1 MCHPVTVAGVL
12 VLLVNDHLLKQA
24 HPGLVTGKL
33 SDVAG
38 LVVAPALL
46 ALLLWRRADLVATVL
61 TGALFT
67 AVKTTETGAELA
79 SQAWTFVAG
88 PSRVLADPTDLLALP
103 ALALAWWVRR
113 RTLHHPA
120 SARWRII
127 VTTPL
132 ALIAVTA
139 TGAVMPPPSA
149 EAVEVDG
156 AGRVTVHTDTS
167 MDWVSQDGGRTWTE
181 RTGEDTRRPA
191 QSAQCVPGQATRC
204 YRLAATRMAVE
215 QSDDAGVT
223 WRPSWEPSAGE
234 LKRLTR
240 QYDSSGV
247 RATSLA
253 VQAQGGGHVV
263 VVASG
268 MAGITVRDASGTWR
282 HAGWP
287 GATSAEV
294 DTGPERNVA
303 IFLAACMLFAGAGAG
318 LRQYTV
324 AYTGSALTA
333 CLGLLLLLSD
343 DNSLPYS
350 YYAPGMPFSTLGLL
364 MILAGVVGSIVL
376 GWAGRPRP
384 VPAAIGVL
392 ASPLVYGAV
401 HLPFTGWAKGTPDSY
416 GVAFAFAVL
425 LTGLVVLASAA
436 AIRNDARRADPDHHA
451 GP

>member
-1 MCHPVTVAGVL
+1 ML

-253 VQAQGGGHVV
+253 VQAQGAGTSSSWRAAWR
-263 VVASG
+263 ASP
-268 MAGITVRDASGTWR
+268 SGTR
-282 HAGWP
+282 PARGGTRAGP
-287 GATSAEV
+287 
-294 DTGPERNVA
+294 
-303 IFLAACMLFAGAGAG
+303 
-318 LRQYTV
+318 
-324 AYTGSALTA
+324 
-333 CLGLLLLLSD
+333 
-343 DNSLPYS
+343 
-350 YYAPGMPFSTLGLL
+350 APP
-364 MILAGVVGSIVL
+364 
-376 GWAGRPRP
+376 RPRWTP
-384 VPAAIGVL
+384 VPSVTWRSSSPPACCSPGRVPGC
-392 ASPLVYGAV
+392 AS
-401 HLPFTGWAKGTPDSY
+401 TPSPTP
-416 GVAFAFAVL
+416 APRSPP
-425 LTGLVVLASAA
+425 ASACCSC
-436 AIRNDARRADPDHHA
+436 
-451 GP
+451 

>member
-1 MCHPVTVAGVL
+1 VTVAGVL

-24 HPGLVTGKL
+24 WPGLVTGKL

-46 ALLLWRRADLVATVL
+46 ALLFWRRADLAATVL

-79 SQAWTFVAG
+79 SQAWTLVAG

-127 VTTPL
+127 VTVPL

-139 TGAVMPPPSA
+139 TSAAPPPPSA
-149 EAVEVDG
+149 QAVEVDRT
-156 AGRVTVHTDTS
+156 GRVTVHTDTP

-181 RTGEDTRRPA
+181 TTGENTQRPS
-191 QSAQCVPGQATRC
+191 QSAQCVPQQATRC
-204 YRLAATRMAVE
+204 YRLSTGRTAVE

-223 WRPSWEPSAGE
+223 WRPSWEPSADE

-247 RATSLA
+247 GATSLA
-253 VQAQGGGHVV
+253 VQAQAGGHVV
-263 VVASG
+263 VVATG

-282 HAGWP
+282 RLGWP
-287 GATSAEV
+287 GTTSAEV

-333 CLGLLLLLSD
+333 CLGLLLLVSGD
-343 DNSLPYS
+343 STLPDS
-350 YYAPGMPFSTLGLL
+350 FYAPGMPFSTLGLL
-364 MILAGVVGSIVL
+364 MILAGVVGSLVL
-376 GWAGRPRP
+376 GFTGRARP
-384 VPAAIGVL
+384 VPAAVGVL
-392 ASPLVYGAV
+392 ASPLVYLAV
-401 HLPFTGWAKGTPDSY
+401 YLPFVGWAEGTPDSY
-416 GVAFAFAVL
+416 AVAFAFAVL

-436 AIRNDARRADPDHHA
+436 TVRSDARRANPDPYA